1 MERPLDSP
9 LHILYTGGLRG
20 DLKRLP
26 SLFTFLRERART
38 GDGARLLLL
47 DTGGRCAPE
56 VWHCAATAGRSM
68 LIALDGMGFHA
79 ALEDGLS
86 AESRERL
93 RENWLGLALVS
104 AAKPF
109 VQDGIAVCDTS
120 SRLPE
125 GAALGIAL
133 APAANTHLEGRWL
146 HLAAVEGAVLG
157 EASLTFAAG
166 VPALATCALY
176 PLPSAVLPDP
186 TLAGTITFIEGE
198 ARRYA
203 SR

>member
-1 MERPLDSP
+1 MERPLATP

-26 SLFTFLRERART
+26 SLFTFLRERVRT

-47 DTGGRCAPE
+47 DTGGRCAPD
-56 VWHCAATAGRSM
+56 VWHCAATQGRSM

-104 AAKPF
+104 AEQPF
-109 VQDGIAVCDTS
+109 VQDDIAVCAVTDG
-120 SRLPE
+120 LPD
-125 GAALGIAL
+125 GAALGISL
-133 APAANTHLEGRWL
+133 APAAHTHLEGRWL
-146 HLAAVEGAVLG
+146 HLAAVEGAALG
-157 EASLTFAAG
+157 EVMLTFAAG
-166 VPALATCALY
+166 VPALATCALH
-176 PLPSAVLPDP
+176 PLPPTVLPDP
-186 TLAGTITFIEGE
+186 TLAGTIAFIEAE